1 MKGLLRT
8 TAKLVFGKIFPRV
21 AYPVLKGPLKGAKFI
36 LGTHGGAGGGASVYF
51 NLIEPLQTQAFINLV
66 KKGDVLFDVGANVG
80 YYTVLGS
87 QLTGNQGKVFSF
99 EPLVR
104 NISYLYRHVKINK
117 LNNVTIIPSACSNN
131 QSIVTFLENPI
142 ASMGRIE
149 NNAINT
155 ANTNTTLVST
165 VSLDAVAAKLAIQ
178 PNVLKIDVEGAELAV
193 LQGAEKIITDSK
205 PIIFL
210 SVHSPKLRT
219 DCLNYLQKFGYG
231 FEPLEED
238 HKNAMEFLCLAKS
251 RS

>member
-1 MKGLLRT
+1 MKDLLRD
-8 TAKLVFGKIFPRV
+8 TARLLFSKFLPRV

-51 NLIEPLQTQAFINLV
+51 NGIEPVQTQAFIKTL

-87 QLTGNQGKVFSF
+87 RLAGNQGKVFSF

-117 LNNVTIIPSACSNN
+117 LDNVTIIPSACSNN
-131 QSIVTFLENPI
+131 QSIVTFLESPI

-149 NNAINT
+149 NSAINT
-155 ANTNTTLVST
+155 ASTNATLVST
-165 VSLDAVAAKLAIQ
+165 VSLDAVAAKLTAQ

-193 LQGAEKIITDSK
+193 LQGAEKIITDFK
-205 PIIFL
+205 PAIFL
-210 SVHSPKLRT
+210 SVHSPQLRI
-219 DCLNYLQKFGYG
+219 DCLNYLKNFGYN
-231 FEPLEED
+231 FEALEQDQE
-238 HKNAMEFLCLAKS
+238 NALEFLCLVESK
-251 RS
+251 